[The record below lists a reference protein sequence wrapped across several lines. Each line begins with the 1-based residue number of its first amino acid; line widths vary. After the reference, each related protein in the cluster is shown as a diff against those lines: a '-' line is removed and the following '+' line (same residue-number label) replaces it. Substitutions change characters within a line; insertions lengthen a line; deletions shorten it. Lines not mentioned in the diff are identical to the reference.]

1 MTNSLVMH
9 YGLHKQ
15 MDVLVP
21 HRATISDMAAF
32 HDEEYLCFL
41 QSVTPDNQVG
51 RALDGHIPKNTAT
64 PPQRKMLEEVK
75 TFALAKSDCP
85 VFYGMYTLAQVCI
98 DYSSNKNN

>member
-1 MTNSLVMH
+1 MKPHRLAMTNSLVMH

-32 HDEEYLCFL
+32 HDEEYLRFL
-41 QSVTPDNQVG
+41 QAVTPDNQVQTPCLQCKVPH
-51 RALDGHIPKNTAT
+51 A
-64 PPQRKMLEEVK
+64 PPQRKMLEDVK

-85 VFYGMYTLAQVCI
+85 VFYGMYTLAQVGWRL
-98 DYSSNKNN
+98 